1 MSGAKET
8 GLRRLRRRAEHA
20 LEHQKHTEAETLL
33 DRLVEIAD
41 GDDALFA
48 HRHLAEIRLER
59 HPWRAALHLRH
70 VLQACPDDDVPHA
83 LMGLSQALLGNFR
96 AAVAS
101 YRKALQYAPGTPWYL
116 HNLGHLLDVALDA
129 PRAAL
134 EPLETAHAAEPE
146 HDEIAA
152 SLAHCQARLGS
163 IDSALTLARQALALA
178 PSNRDHARLVGWIEA
193 GAPDDWSPQDTVDI
207 AQASKAP
214 KSIDP
219 TQAVQEMFEAKMKA
233 SGFTGRQVELAGALW
248 RDFGEGRELRMRKPE
263 VYAAA
268 IEYAIATVHKRGTTQ
283 AKVAR
288 RYGIAP
294 GSLVRRYGEIRQ
306 ALDLQPDDPRYA

>member
-1 MSGAKET
+1 MSGAKEN

-20 LEHQKHTEAETLL
+20 LEHHKHTEAETLL
-33 DRLVEIAD
+33 DRLVEIAE

-70 VLQACPDDDVPHA
+70 VLKACPDDDVPHA

-101 YRKALQYAPGTPWYL
+101 YRKALQFAPGTPWYL

-129 PRAAL
+129 PAHAL
-134 EPLETAHAAEPE
+134 DPLETAHESEPE
-146 HDEIAA
+146 HDEITA
-152 SLAHCQARLGS
+152 SLAHCKARLG
-163 IDSALTLARQALALA
+163 DLDAALTLARRALALA

-193 GAPDDWSPQDTVDI
+193 GAPDEWPRDESND
-207 AQASKAP
+207 
-214 KSIDP
+214 DP
-219 TQAVQEMFEAKMKA
+219 SRAVREMFERQMMA
-233 SGFTGRQVELAGALW
+233 SGFTRRQVELAKELW
-248 RDFGEGRELRMRKPE
+248 QDFGQGRELRMRKPE
-263 VYAAA
+263 TYAAA
-268 IEYAIATVHKRGTTQ
+268 IEYAIATVHRRADTTQ
-283 AKVAR
+283 AKIAR

-306 ALDLQPDDPRYA
+306 ALGLRPGDPRYAK